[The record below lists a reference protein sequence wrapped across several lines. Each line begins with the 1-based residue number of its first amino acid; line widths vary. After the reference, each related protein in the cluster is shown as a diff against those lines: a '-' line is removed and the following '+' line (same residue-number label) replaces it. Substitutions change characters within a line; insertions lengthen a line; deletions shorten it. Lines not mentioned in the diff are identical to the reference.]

1 MKIILRKN
9 LDNLGNI
16 GDIVNVK
23 NGYARNYLL
32 PNGLAFM
39 ATDEAIKRIE
49 VEKRKLLTQ
58 LSKEKETA
66 DSLSQALSNIQLTIP
81 MRTTEE
87 GNLYGS
93 ITNQLISEKLAELNF
108 DIDKRNI
115 MLDEPIK
122 TLGIFDVKI
131 KLHTDITS
139 NIKVWVI
146 NEEEQ

>member
-39 ATDEAIKRIE
+39 ATDESIKRIE

-66 DSLSQALSNIQLTIP
+66 DNLSQALSNIQLTIP

>member
-1 MKIILRKN
+1 MKVILRQN

-16 GDIVNVK
+16 GDVVNVK

-32 PNGLAFM
+32 PNNLAFV
-39 ATDEAIKRIE
+39 ATEDAVKRIE
-49 VEKRKLLTQ
+49 REKLKLISQLT
-58 LSKEKETA
+58 KEKENA
-66 DSLSQALSNIQLTIP
+66 EALSQSLSNIQLTIP

-87 GNLYGS
+87 GTLYGS
-93 ITNQLISEKLAELNF
+93 ITNQLISEKLSELDFN
-108 DIDKRNI
+108 IDKRNI
-115 MLDEPIK
+115 IIDEPIK

-131 KLHTDITS
+131 KLHSDLTT

>member
-1 MKIILRKN
+1 MKVILRQN

-16 GDIVNVK
+16 GDVVNVK

-32 PNGLAFM
+32 PNNLAFV
-39 ATDEAIKRIE
+39 ATQDAVKRIE
-49 VEKRKLLTQ
+49 REKLKLISQLT
-58 LSKEKETA
+58 KEKENA
-66 DSLSQALSNIQLTIP
+66 EALSQSLSNIQLTIP

-87 GNLYGS
+87 GTLYGS
-93 ITNQLISEKLAELNF
+93 ITNQLISEKLSELDFN
-108 DIDKRNI
+108 IDKRNI
-115 MLDEPIK
+115 IIDEPIK

-131 KLHTDITS
+131 KLHSDLTT

>member
-9 LDNLGNI
+9 LENLGNI
-16 GDIVNVK
+16 GDVVSVK
-23 NGYARNYLL
+23 NGYARNYLI
-32 PNGLAFM
+32 PNNLAFI
-39 ATDEAIKRIE
+39 ATDDAVKRIE
-49 VEKRKLLTQ
+49 REKMKLINQLT
-58 LSKEKETA
+58 KEKENA
-66 DSLSQALSNIQLTIP
+66 ESISQALSNIQLTIP

-108 DIDKRNI
+108 NIDKRNI
-115 MLDEPIK
+115 IIDEPIK

-131 KLHTDITS
+131 KLHTDVTTT
-139 NIKVWVI
+139 IKVWVI

>member
-66 DSLSQALSNIQLTIP
+66 DSLAQALSNIQLTIP